1 MSTNINEL
9 CSYRKCPALLNYGF
23 LITFKMSLYV
33 YFIYAC
39 FLFRKLASKH
49 VLMRGGWSNYCGVGL
64 KRISNINVKSSQ
76 RKLTFI

>member
-49 VLMRGGWSNYCGVGL
+49 VLMRGRVYKLLWGRVKKEFQILTL
-64 KRISNINVKSSQ
+64 KAVKEN
-76 RKLTFI
+76 